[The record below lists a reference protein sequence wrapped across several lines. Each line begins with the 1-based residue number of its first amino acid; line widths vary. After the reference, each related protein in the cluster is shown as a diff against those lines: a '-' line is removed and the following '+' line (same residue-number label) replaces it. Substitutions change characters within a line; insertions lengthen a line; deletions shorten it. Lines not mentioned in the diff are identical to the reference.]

1 MKQFNAIIGK
11 EAGRQGQT
19 DSITVAIASTT
30 EKDIALFLGKEEV
43 PMPTNPGFE
52 FTRKQLY
59 DEIWEISVA
68 GVSRKYEIPYN
79 QLLRQIKAAGIPTP
93 PSGYWSQINH
103 GKNPIKPELP
113 GAATDVLL
121 INLSPSHS
129 STGEK
134 SLDFAMVEL
143 TEDNASSSGVNA
155 VSFEDYEE
163 KKALSSEQMVEPE
176 TYTTYGKTY
185 NIYDRETLY
194 REIWESPVTE
204 VAKKYQVSDVAI
216 HKVCKALDI
225 PKPPKGYWAKLRA
238 GKPVTVK
245 PLSKTNKAV
254 QKTGVR
260 TGRSE
265 NEGKR
270 REPLVFLT
278 SKDRSVV
285 LAVASQILLPNDGDR
300 MHPEVIAYRKAVV
313 EWKKSQKL
321 NDAWV
326 WNKRNSDSMPFL
338 VDSISEA
345 TLPRVYRIIDAL
357 IKAME
362 PLDCALTGDLDF
374 VINGE
379 TVSLCFSE
387 YKDTVPH
394 VLTIAENLK
403 LLEYEEDRKRNSWA
417 RKPQFRKYDHIFN
430 GRLKVGING
439 KRNFRDSQSYVLEDR
454 LGDIMLELYEASEE
468 IKRARKAAEEAERRR
483 LEEEVLKEERRKR
496 YNQEVERTLALVNLA
511 EDYDTACKVR
521 HLLAVIEASGVPDEK
536 ASMWVEWAKA
546 KADWFDPTI
555 AREDESFGKREHG
568 KDPSAK
574 KLDYK
579 GYWR

>member
-300 MHPEVIAYRKAVV
+300 MHPEVIAYRKDVV
-313 EWKKSQKL
+313 EW
-321 NDAWV
+321 
-326 WNKRNSDSMPFL
+326 
-338 VDSISEA
+338 
-345 TLPRVYRIIDAL
+345 
-357 IKAME
+357 
-362 PLDCALTGDLDF
+362 
-374 VINGE
+374 
-379 TVSLCFSE
+379 
-387 YKDTVPH
+387 
-394 VLTIAENLK
+394 
-403 LLEYEEDRKRNSWA
+403 
-417 RKPQFRKYDHIFN
+417 
-430 GRLKVGING
+430 
-439 KRNFRDSQSYVLEDR
+439 
-454 LGDIMLELYEASEE
+454 
-468 IKRARKAAEEAERRR
+468 
-483 LEEEVLKEERRKR
+483 
-496 YNQEVERTLALVNLA
+496 
-511 EDYDTACKVR
+511 
-521 HLLAVIEASGVPDEK
+521 
-536 ASMWVEWAKA
+536 
-546 KADWFDPTI
+546 
-555 AREDESFGKREHG
+555 
-568 KDPSAK
+568 
-574 KLDYK
+574 
-579 GYWR
+579 